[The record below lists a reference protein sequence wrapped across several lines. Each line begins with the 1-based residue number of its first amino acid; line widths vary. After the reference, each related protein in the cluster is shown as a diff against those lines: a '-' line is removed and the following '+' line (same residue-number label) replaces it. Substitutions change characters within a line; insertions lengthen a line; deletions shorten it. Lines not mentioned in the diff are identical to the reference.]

1 MSQPKPKREP
11 PAAASGNSALQF
23 QKGDM
28 VDLAV
33 TDAETSSGR
42 YEVLSV
48 TGDKVKIRDRQSRKT
63 GLAAPSDLRLYM
75 RFDGGSAS

>member
-1 MSQPKPKREP
+1 M
-11 PAAASGNSALQF
+11 QF

-33 TDAETSSGR
+33 TDPETSSGR

-48 TGDKVKIRDRQSRKT
+48 TGEKVKIRDRQSKKT
-63 GLAAPSDLRLYM
+63 GVAAPADLRLYM
-75 RFDGGSAS
+75 RFGGGSAS